1 MQKIAFYLSFLISL
15 SACSTANLQSSRLEQ
30 AEYYITQAEQ
40 LSTSD
45 NNRQL
50 AIEELG
56 TAEAYLATL
65 TDFRKHLNDQ
75 ETAKLKTLKTRAKVL
90 RRRLQ

>member
-1 MQKIAFYLSFLISL
+1 MQKLAIYLAFIISL
-15 SACSTANLQSSRLEQ
+15 NACSTANLQSSRLEQ

-45 NNRQL
+45 NNKQL
-50 AIEELG
+50 AREELG

-75 ETAKLKTLKTRAKVL
+75 EAAKLKTLKSRAKIL
-90 RRRLQ
+90 KSRLL